1 MRPVTAKKRL
11 NALHEEVCIAYNNG
25 HNLKEIALLYRSCM
39 STVSRVLKENG
50 VVVRKAGRPKKEKI
64 NVNLK

>member
-11 NALHEEVCIAYNNG
+11 NAMHEEVCIAYNNG
-25 HNLKEIALLYRSCM
+25 HTLAEIARLYHACM

-50 VVVRKAGRPKKEKI
+50 VPVRKAGRPKKKL
-64 NVNLK
+64 NA